1 MSDKIID
8 SVAFAPVVSSDVTSK
23 EAIMARESK
32 KIETQA
38 NTDGRFDTQLERF
51 TDMTKDGFWNGLLL
65 AGLFF
70 LLADIIYH
78 RK

>member
-8 SVAFAPVVSSDVTSK
+8 SLAFAPVVSSDTTSK

-32 KIETQA
+32 KIEAQA
-38 NTDGRFDTQLERF
+38 NTDSRFDTQLERF
-51 TDMTKDGFWNGLLL
+51 TDSSSDGFWNGILL

-70 LLADIIYH
+70 LLASLVQ
-78 RK
+78 KK